1 MAQMV
6 AAMTAIES
14 KSSSKKP
21 TLTKPRLGGISVTG
35 VWTGS
40 GASGLFR
47 EPNSTFCM
55 RTFDTDVIKNHQA
68 MAPIEDRC
76 KKGLRDSPELL
87 FCMPDESNAGTIVSS
102 IRALEDHIIL
112 CGMEGAFNIITSGA
126 AFGIST
132 LTMLQHPGRVN
143 SDIVSAWCR
152 AIWSLVSQDLIPM
165 ATLNSIPFAP
175 TTAPTCC
182 GLLTLFSTPALRSSA
197 RISNLSFLL
206 RKELGPLF

>member
-6 AAMTAIES
+6 AAMTAIGS

-21 TLTKPRLGGISVTG
+21 TLTTKPCLGGISVTG

-126 AFGIST
+126 AFGINT

-152 AIWSLVSQDLIPM
+152 ASLVLGVPR
-165 ATLNSIPFAP
+165 LNSNGDLEQHPLCPHDRTSRYLSLSLYLSIYLAID
-175 TTAPTCC
+175 
-182 GLLTLFSTPALRSSA
+182 RS
-197 RISNLSFLL
+197 I
-206 RKELGPLF
+206 